1 MNSTAFSGNA
11 PSPLVPPNHRGFTI
25 TDVARRHRVRRA
37 KVLGWINSGQLA
49 AINTA
54 DPLSRP
60 RYVVLPESLTTFE
73 RRRTATPNKRA
84 PRRRRQRVAIDY
96 FPD

>member
-1 MNSTAFSGNA
+1 VTDTIMSPTDATAG
-11 PSPLVPPNHRGFTI
+11 RGLTI
-25 TDVARRHRVRRA
+25 TDVARRYRVRRS
-37 KVLGWINSGQLA
+37 KVLGWVRSGQLA
-49 AINTA
+49 AVNTA
-54 DPLSRP
+54 GALARP
-60 RYVVLPESLTTFE
+60 RYIVLPESLTTFE